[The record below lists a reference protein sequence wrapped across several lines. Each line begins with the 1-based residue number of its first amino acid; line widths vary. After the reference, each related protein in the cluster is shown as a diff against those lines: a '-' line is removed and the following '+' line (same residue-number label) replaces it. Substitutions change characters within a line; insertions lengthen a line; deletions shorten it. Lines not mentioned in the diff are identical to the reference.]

1 MLEFK
6 GNAKCR
12 ISVEFRI
19 LARGFRT
26 RARYD
31 CMESRHALIF
41 LFEHDLFEKP
51 VSTFSDHALTAAD
64 RGGLAVLQ

>member
-6 GNAKCR
+6 GNAN
-12 ISVEFRI
+12 
-19 LARGFRT
+19 AGFQWSFVFWHAGFGP